1 MAERN
6 TPFGKIRFIVR
17 PGPKKLKILFAILI
31 LACTVALIAI
41 GVVRGRIRQQT
52 QAVLDQAAVLE
63 QENADLAEKTDKL
76 GTNSS
81 IKDIAQSELGLVDPD
96 TIIID
101 PNS

>member
-17 PGPKKLKILFAILI
+17 PGPKKLKILFAALI
-31 LACTVALIAI
+31 LVCTAALIAI

-52 QAVLDQAAVLE
+52 QSVLDQAAVLE

-76 GTNSS
+76 GSNSS
-81 IKDIAQSELGLVDPD
+81 IKDIAREELGLVEPD

>member
-17 PGPKKLKILFAILI
+17 PGPKKLKILFTVLI
-31 LACTVALIAI
+31 LTCALALIAI

-52 QAVLDQAAVLE
+52 QSVLDQAAALE
-63 QENADLAEKTDKL
+63 QENADLTEKKDNL

-81 IKDIAQSELGLVDPD
+81 IRDIAREELGLVDPD